1 LSIAEEFSAARAS
14 EPLAVQPPSRRRY
27 GGSALDFCTMSRF
40 TFVSAGESH
49 GPQLTVIVTGMPA
62 GVRLN
67 RDRINRDMARRQ
79 HGYGRGGR
87 MKIEHD
93 EAEIAGGVR
102 GGETLG
108 SPIAIVIRNDDF
120 KNWEAAMGVW
130 DVDAADAEKR
140 RVHAPRPGHVDLIGG
155 MKYDRRDLRDVLERA
170 SARETASR
178 VAAGAIAKE
187 LLRNFGIEFRSGVVS
202 LGAAGDPDYAA
213 TWDELA
219 AVDDDSPLR
228 AVNKQSEAAMVAEVD
243 KAREAG
249 ETLGGTIV
257 VAAHNVPVGLGSYV
271 QWNEKL
277 DGRIA
282 QAILSI
288 HAVKAV
294 AIGDGVAAAQRVGS
308 DVHDAIYFNDERRYH
323 RTTNRAG
330 GLEGGVT
337 NGQDVVVRAYMKPI
351 STLRRGLPSVD
362 IETREPH
369 RSQWERSDVT
379 AVPACGVVCEV
390 MLAITL
396 ADAMRE
402 KFGGDSLGEMRAN
415 FEAYRQR
422 VLNY

>member
-1 LSIAEEFSAARAS
+1 
-14 EPLAVQPPSRRRY
+14 
-27 GGSALDFCTMSRF
+27 MSNF
-40 TFVSAGESH
+40 TFTTAGESH
-49 GPQLTVIVTGMPA
+49 GPQLTIIVRGMPA
-62 GVRLN
+62 GVRLDRHRVN
-67 RDRINRDMARRQ
+67 RDLARRQ

-93 EAEIAGGVR
+93 EAEIVGGIR

-108 SPIAIVIRNDDF
+108 SPIAITIHNRDF
-120 KNWEAAMGVW
+120 ENWREAMDPW
-130 DVDAADAEKR
+130 DVDAAESEKR
-140 RVHAPRPGHVDLIGG
+140 SVHAPRPGHVDLVGG

-178 VAAGAIAKE
+178 VAAGAMAKE
-187 LLRNFGIEFRSGVVS
+187 LLRAFGIEIRSGVVS
-202 LGAAGDPDYAA
+202 IGSAGDPEYAPS
-213 TWDELA
+213 WEELC

-228 AVNKQSEAAMVAEVD
+228 AVKREHETEMVKAVDAARD
-243 KAREAG
+243 AG

-257 VAAHNVPVGLGSYV
+257 IAAHSVPVGLGSYV
-271 QWNEKL
+271 QWTEKL
-277 DGRIA
+277 DGRIG

-294 AIGDGVAAAQRVGS
+294 AIGDGVSGARRMGS
-308 DVHDAIYFNDERRYH
+308 EVHDPIYFDQKRRYH

-337 NGQDVVVRAYMKPI
+337 NGQDVVVRAFMKPI

-362 IETREPH
+362 IKTREPH

-379 AVPACGVVCEV
+379 AVPACGVVCEA

-402 KFGGDSLGEMRAN
+402 KFGGDSLGEM
-415 FEAYRQR
+415 QR
-422 VLNY
+422 NYDGYLEQMGRF

>member
-1 LSIAEEFSAARAS
+1 
-14 EPLAVQPPSRRRY
+14 
-27 GGSALDFCTMSRF
+27 M
-40 TFVSAGESH
+40 TFAFLSAGESH
-49 GPQLTVIVTGMPA
+49 GPQLTVIVTGVPA
-62 GVRLN
+62 GLKLDRA
-67 RDRINRDMARRQ
+67 RINLDLKRRQ

-87 MKIEHD
+87 MKIESD
-93 EAEIAGGVR
+93 EVEIAGGVR
-102 GGETLG
+102 GGETIG
-108 SPIAIVIRNDDF
+108 SPIAIVIRNRDF
-120 KNWEAAMGVW
+120 DNWRGAMDPW
-130 DVDAADAEKR
+130 ELDAAEANKR

-187 LLRNFGIEFRSGVVS
+187 LLRSFGVEIRSGVVS
-202 LGAAGDPDYAA
+202 VGDAGNPDYAPS
-213 TWDELA
+213 WDELTS
-219 AVDDDSPLR
+219 VDDESPLR
-228 AVNKQSEAAMVAEVD
+228 AVSREHEPAMIAAVD
-243 KAREAG
+243 RAREAG

-257 VAAHNVPVGLGSYV
+257 VAAHGVPIGLGSYV

-282 QAILSI
+282 QAIMCV

-294 AIGDGVAAAQRVGS
+294 SIGDGVANARRLGS
-308 DVHDAIYFNDERRYH
+308 EVHDPIEFDDAYK
-323 RTTNRAG
+323 RTSNRAG

-362 IETREPH
+362 IETHEAH

-379 AVPACGVVCEV
+379 AVPACGVVCEA

-396 ADAMRE
+396 AAATRE
-402 KFGGDSLGEMRAN
+402 KFGGDSLGEMKRN
-415 FEAYRQR
+415 YDAYLAQ
-422 VLNY
+422 VAQF

>member
-1 LSIAEEFSAARAS
+1 MHL
-14 EPLAVQPPSRRRY
+14 
-27 GGSALDFCTMSRF
+27 
-40 TFVSAGESH
+40 TFVSGGESH
-49 GPQLTVIVTGMPA
+49 GPQLTIIVTGLPA
-62 GVRLN
+62 GLTLDRA
-67 RDRINRDMARRQ
+67 RINNDLARRQ

-93 EAEIAGGVR
+93 EVEIVGGVR

-108 SPIAIVIRNDDF
+108 SPVAIVIRNADF
-120 KNWEAAMGVW
+120 ENWNGAMDPWTVNKDEAQ
-130 DVDAADAEKR
+130 KR
-140 RVHAPRPGHVDLIGG
+140 RVHAPRPGHADLAGG
-155 MKYDRRDLRDVLERA
+155 MKYDRDDLRDVLERA

-187 LLRNFGIEFRSGVVS
+187 LLRAFNIDIRSGVIAVGS
-202 LGAAGDPDYAA
+202 AGDPEAGV
-213 TWDELA
+213 TWDDLQR
-219 AVDDDSPLR
+219 VDETSPLR
-228 AVNKQSEAAMVAEVD
+228 AVSRDHEKAMVAAVD
-243 KAREAG
+243 AAREAG

-257 VAAHNVPVGLGSYV
+257 IAAHGVPVGLGSYV

-294 AIGDGVAAAQRVGS
+294 AIGDGIAAARRSGS
-308 DVHDAIYFNDERRYH
+308 DVHDPIFFTEEQRYH
-323 RTTNRAG
+323 RKTNRAG

-337 NGQDVVVRAYMKPI
+337 NGQDVVVRAFMKPI

-362 IETREPH
+362 IETREEH

-379 AVPACGVVCEV
+379 AVAACGVVCEA

-402 KFGGDSLGEMRAN
+402 KFGGDSLAEMR
-415 FEAYRQR
+415 R
-422 VLNY
+422 NYDGYVAQLREY

>member
-1 LSIAEEFSAARAS
+1 
-14 EPLAVQPPSRRRY
+14 
-27 GGSALDFCTMSRF
+27 MSRF

-62 GVRLN
+62 GVRLD
-67 RDRINRDMARRQ
+67 RERINRDMARRQ

-93 EAEIAGGVR
+93 EAEIAAGVR

-108 SPIAIVIRNDDF
+108 SPIAIVVRNDDF

-130 DVDAADAEKR
+130 DVDAAEAEKR

-155 MKYDRRDLRDVLERA
+155 MKYDRRDLRDILERA

-187 LLRNFGIEFRSGVVS
+187 LLRNFGIEFRSGVVA

-213 TWDELA
+213 TWDELV

-228 AVNKQSEAAMVAEVD
+228 AVNKDSEAAMVAEVD

-257 VAAHNVPVGLGSYV
+257 VAAHNVPIGLGSYV

-294 AIGDGVAAAQRVGS
+294 SIGDGVAAAQRVGS
-308 DVHDAIYFNDERRYH
+308 EVHDAIYFDAERRYH

-379 AVPACGVVCEV
+379 AVPACGVVCEA

-402 KFGGDSLGEMRAN
+402 KFGGDSLGEMVSN
-415 FEAYRQR
+415 FEGYVARIAKY
-422 VLNY
+422 

>member
-1 LSIAEEFSAARAS
+1 MLGLRFFSWFIS
-14 EPLAVQPPSRRRY
+14 D
-27 GGSALDFCTMSRF
+27 G
-40 TFVSAGESH
+40 
-49 GPQLTVIVTGMPA
+49 
-62 GVRLN
+62 
-67 RDRINRDMARRQ
+67 
-79 HGYGRGGR
+79 
-87 MKIEHD
+87 
-93 EAEIAGGVR
+93 
-102 GGETLG
+102 
-108 SPIAIVIRNDDF
+108 
-120 KNWEAAMGVW
+120 
-130 DVDAADAEKR
+130 
-140 RVHAPRPGHVDLIGG
+140 
-155 MKYDRRDLRDVLERA
+155 
-170 SARETASR
+170 
-178 VAAGAIAKE
+178 
-187 LLRNFGIEFRSGVVS
+187 
-202 LGAAGDPDYAA
+202 GDPDYGA

-228 AVNKQSEAAMVAEVD
+228 AVNKKSEAEMVAEVD

-257 VAAHNVPVGLGSYV
+257 AAAHNVPIGLGSYV

-308 DVHDAIYFNDERRYH
+308 EVHDAIFFDDERRYH

-379 AVPACGVVCEV
+379 AVPACGVVCEA

-402 KFGGDSLGEMRAN
+402 KFGGDSLREMFSN
-415 FEAYRQR
+415 FESYIARISTY
-422 VLNY
+422 

>member
-1 LSIAEEFSAARAS
+1 
-14 EPLAVQPPSRRRY
+14 
-27 GGSALDFCTMSRF
+27 MSHF
-40 TFVSAGESH
+40 TFVTAGESH
-49 GPQLTVIVTGMPA
+49 GRSLTVIVTGMPA
-62 GVRLN
+62 GVRLDRARLD
-67 RDRINRDMARRQ
+67 RDLARRQ

-87 MKIEHD
+87 MKIERD
-93 EAEIAGGVR
+93 VVEVTAGIR
-102 GGETLG
+102 GGESLG
-108 SPIAIVIRNDDF
+108 SPVAITIRNADF
-120 KNWEAAMGVW
+120 ENWNGAMDPW
-130 DVDAADAEKR
+130 DVNDAEAQKR
-140 RVHAPRPGHVDLIGG
+140 RVHAPGRGQVDLLGG
-155 MKYDRRDLRDVLERA
+155 MKSARRDLRDVLERA

-202 LGAAGDPDYAA
+202 LGAAGDPDHAA

-228 AVNKQSEAAMVAEVD
+228 AVNTNAEAAMVAEID

-257 VAAHNVPVGLGSYV
+257 VAAHNVPIGLGSYV
-271 QWNEKL
+271 QCNEKL

-294 AIGDGVAAAQRVGS
+294 AIGDGVAAAQRIGS
-308 DVHDAIYFNDERRYH
+308 EVHDPIYFDDVRRYH
-323 RTTNRAG
+323 RTSNRAG

-362 IETREPH
+362 IDTREPH

-379 AVPACGVVCEV
+379 AVPACGVVCEA

-402 KFGGDSLGEMRAN
+402 KFAGAPLSEMRTN
-415 FEAYRQR
+415 FDAYLGQIGRF
-422 VLNY
+422 

>member
-1 LSIAEEFSAARAS
+1 
-14 EPLAVQPPSRRRY
+14 
-27 GGSALDFCTMSRF
+27 MSRF
-40 TFVSAGESH
+40 TFTTAGESH
-49 GPQLTVIVTGMPA
+49 GPSLTAIVTGMPA
-62 GVRLN
+62 GVKLD
-67 RDRINRDMARRQ
+67 RDRINRDLARRQ

-108 SPIAIVIRNDDF
+108 SPIAIVIRNRDF
-120 KNWEAAMGVW
+120 ENWRGAMDPW
-130 DVDAADAEKR
+130 SVDESESAKR
-140 RVHAPRPGHVDLIGG
+140 RVHAPRPGHADLAGG
-155 MKYDRRDLRDVLERA
+155 MKYDRHDLRDILERA

-178 VAAGAIAKE
+178 VAAGAIARE
-187 LLRNFGIEFRSGVVS
+187 LLRAFQIEIRSGVVS
-202 LGAAGDPDYAA
+202 VGPAGDPDYSP
-213 TWDELA
+213 TWEELK

-228 AVNKQSEAAMVAEVD
+228 AVNRKDEDAMVRAVD
-243 KAREAG
+243 QAREAG

-257 VAAHNVPVGLGSYV
+257 AAAHGVPVGLGSYV

-277 DGRIA
+277 DGRIG

-294 AIGDGVAAAQRVGS
+294 AIGDGVAAVRRLGS
-308 DVHDAIYFNDERRYH
+308 EVHDPIYFDEKRGYH

-337 NGQDVVVRAYMKPI
+337 NGQDVVVRAFMKPI

-362 IETREPH
+362 IDSREEH
-369 RSQWERSDVT
+369 RSAWERSDVT
-379 AVPACGVVCEV
+379 AVPACGVVCEA
-390 MLAITL
+390 MLAIAL

-402 KFGGDSLGEMRAN
+402 KFGGDSFAEMRRN
-415 FEAYRQR
+415 YDAYLVQ
-422 VLNY
+422 LGQF

>member
-1 LSIAEEFSAARAS
+1 
-14 EPLAVQPPSRRRY
+14 
-27 GGSALDFCTMSRF
+27 MSRF

-62 GVRLN
+62 GVRLD
-67 RDRINRDMARRQ
+67 RERINRDMARRQ

-108 SPIAIVIRNDDF
+108 SPIAIVVRNDDF

-130 DVDAADAEKR
+130 DVDAAEAEKR

-155 MKYDRRDLRDVLERA
+155 MKYDRRDLRDILERA

-228 AVNKQSEAAMVAEVD
+228 AVNKDSEAAMVAEVD

-257 VAAHNVPVGLGSYV
+257 VAAHNVPIGLGSYV

-308 DVHDAIYFNDERRYH
+308 EVHDAIYFDAERRYH

-337 NGQDVVVRAYMKPI
+337 NGQDVVIRAYMKPI

-379 AVPACGVVCEV
+379 AVPACGVVCEA

-396 ADAMRE
+396 ADSMRE
-402 KFGGDSLGEMRAN
+402 KFGGDSLREMFSN
-415 FEAYRQR
+415 FE
-422 VLNY
+422 NYVARISTY

>member
-1 LSIAEEFSAARAS
+1 
-14 EPLAVQPPSRRRY
+14 
-27 GGSALDFCTMSRF
+27 MKF
-40 TFVSAGESH
+40 TTAGESH
-49 GPQLTVIVTGMPA
+49 GKQLTIIVTGIPA
-62 GVRLN
+62 GLRIE
-67 RDRINRDMARRQ
+67 RERINKDLKRRQ

-87 MKIEHD
+87 MKIEAD
-93 EAEIAGGVR
+93 EAEITAGVR

-108 SPIAIVIRNDDF
+108 SPIAITIVNRDF
-120 KNWEAAMGVW
+120 ENWREVMDPW
-130 DVDAADAEKR
+130 ELDETETRKR
-140 RVHAPRPGHVDLIGG
+140 RVHAPRPGHVDLAGG
-155 MKYDRRDLRDVLERA
+155 MKYGRRDLRDVLERA

-187 LLRNFGIEFRSGVVS
+187 LLRAFGIEVRSGVASV
-202 LGAAGDPDYAA
+202 GAAGDPEYSPS
-213 TWDELA
+213 WEELG

-228 AVNKQSEAAMVAEVD
+228 ALNRQHEPAMIAEVD

-257 VAAHNVPVGLGSYV
+257 VAARGLPVGLGSYV

-282 QAILSI
+282 QAIMSI

-294 AIGDGVAAAQRVGS
+294 AIGDGVGAARRIGS
-308 DVHDAIYFNDERRYH
+308 EVHDPIYFDEEKRYH

-337 NGQDVVVRAYMKPI
+337 NGQDVVVRAFMKPI

-362 IETREPH
+362 TETREAH

-379 AVPACGVVCEV
+379 AVPACGVVCEA
-390 MLAITL
+390 MLALVL
-396 ADAMRE
+396 AAAMRE
-402 KFGGDSLGEMRAN
+402 KFGGDSLHEMR
-415 FEAYRQR
+415 R
-422 VLNY
+422 NYDGYLDDLRRY